1 MTEILHVLRSGM
13 GVLGLLLILTSP
25 AAARPPPDGSLAAQR
40 LEPYAGV
47 IQSLTQ
53 PGTGLSCCDLSD
65 CRMVDP
71 RIGANG
77 RYEVLI
83 APYNPQTGDGFP
95 RGPGRYLEVPPEVI
109 IPPGRRHDLPFSVAC
124 WAKWS
129 VRTNGFLCFLP
140 GLGS

>member
-1 MTEILHVLRSGM
+1 VLALLV
-13 GVLGLLLILTSP
+13 VLTG
-25 AAARPPPDGSLAAQR
+25 AAVARPPPDGSNAAR
-40 LEPYAGV
+40 KLEPYAGA

-65 CRMVDP
+65 CRMVDL
-71 RIGANG
+71 RIGTNG
-77 RYEVLI
+77 RYEALI

-109 IPPGRRHDLPFSVAC
+109 IPPERRYGLAFTVAC

-129 VRTNGFLCFLP
+129 VRTNGFLCFVP

>member
-1 MTEILHVLRSGM
+1 MTGISSILRWGRSALALLAVLSGTTM
-13 GVLGLLLILTSP
+13 
-25 AAARPPPDGSLAAQR
+25 ARPPPDGSPAAQK
-40 LEPYAGV
+40 LEPYAGE
-47 IQSLTQ
+47 IQSLRQ
-53 PGTGLSCCDLSD
+53 PGTGRPCCDLSD
-65 CRMVDP
+65 CRMVEP
-71 RIGANG
+71 RIGPNG

-109 IPPGRRHDLPFSVAC
+109 IPPEQRQGLPFSVAC

-129 VRTNGFLCFLP
+129 VRTNGFLCFIP